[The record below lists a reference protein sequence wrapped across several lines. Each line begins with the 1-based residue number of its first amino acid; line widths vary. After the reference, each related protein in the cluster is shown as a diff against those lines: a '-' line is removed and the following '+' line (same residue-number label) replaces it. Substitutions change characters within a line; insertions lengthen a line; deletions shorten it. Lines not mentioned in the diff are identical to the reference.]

1 MFQTIR
7 NAWKIPELRKKLLF
21 TLMIIVIFRIGAAIP
36 VPFLNVA
43 ALKELME
50 PLNDPTST
58 GAGNSLLGFLNIMS
72 GGAFSN
78 ATVFAMS
85 ITPYINASIII
96 QLLTVA
102 IPALGRMAKEGEEG
116 RKKLG
121 TITRYTTVGLGLLQ
135 GFAYYMYL
143 RNTNA
148 NASGEALS
156 AGYIISAPF
165 RDGFAGVFVAI
176 TIVLIFTAG
185 TALMMWLGEQINQYG
200 IGNGISIL
208 LFAGIVSRLP
218 TTLAAFWTYFSMA
231 SQGGSYT
238 KYYFLVPLVIVL
250 FLALIWVIVF
260 MNDAER
266 RVPIQYAKRVVGRK
280 MYGGQSTHMPIKV
293 SMSGVMP
300 IIFASSILSIPST
313 IKMFWTPQ
321 AGSFG
326 EKFLN
331 ALSPTGWIYSV
342 LYFILIIAFAYFYTA
357 IQYNPVEMA
366 NNLRKNNGAIPGI
379 RPGKPTS
386 DYLAKILGKITL
398 IGALFLAVIAILPI
412 VLASATGMNVSLGGT
427 SVIILIGVA
436 LETMRQIESQMLMR
450 HYKGFLDN

>member
-1 MFQTIR
+1 
-7 NAWKIPELRKKLLF
+7 
-21 TLMIIVIFRIGAAIP
+21 
-36 VPFLNVA
+36 
-43 ALKELME
+43 
-50 PLNDPTST
+50 
-58 GAGNSLLGFLNIMS
+58 
-72 GGAFSN
+72 
-78 ATVFAMS
+78 
-85 ITPYINASIII
+85 
-96 QLLTVA
+96 
-102 IPALGRMAKEGEEG
+102 
-116 RKKLG
+116 
-121 TITRYTTVGLGLLQ
+121 
-135 GFAYYMYL
+135 
-143 RNTNA
+143 
-148 NASGEALS
+148 
-156 AGYIISAPF
+156 
-165 RDGFAGVFVAI
+165 
-176 TIVLIFTAG
+176 
-185 TALMMWLGEQINQYG
+185 MMWLGEQINQFG

-218 TTLAAFWTYFSMA
+218 TTLATFWTYFSMA

-238 KYYFLVPLVIVL
+238 KYYFLVPLVLVL

-313 IKMFWTPQ
+313 IKMFWTPP
-321 AGSFG
+321 AKSFG

-427 SVIILIGVA
+427 SVIILVGVA